1 LQYFLRPKPNFFK
14 GQKKKKLRF
23 VNKKRKKMRKKKEK
37 KPIASELA
45 VLTFCLPE
53 LAYQYTTTTTT
64 IDGGLHHHRR
74 HNPIGIEIKVKIKV
88 LQVGVSKI

>member
-1 LQYFLRPKPNFFK
+1 LQYFLRPKPNFSK
-14 GQKKKKLRF
+14 GQKKNYASLIKKE
-23 VNKKRKKMRKKKEK
+23 RKCVKKKEK
-37 KPIASELA
+37 KPIASELV

-53 LAYQYTTTTTT
+53 LAYQYTPTTTT

>member
-1 LQYFLRPKPNFFK
+1 MNVLQYFLRPRPNFSK
-14 GQKKKKLRF
+14 GQKKKKLRLLI
-23 VNKKRKKMRKKKEK
+23 KKRKKMRKKKRRTESLL
-37 KPIASELA
+37 P
-45 VLTFCLPE
+45 FCLPE